1 MPIHIFNRRHW
12 LQAAASGC
20 CAAML
25 PRSFAQTQWPARPI
39 TLIAPNAPGGPAD
52 TLARAV
58 SAAMTKD
65 LGVAVVVDNKPGAA
79 GKIGT
84 QALLR
89 APRDGYTIAITT
101 VTTLSALPVFDPAVG
116 YKSPDDFISLNL
128 AVRSPGVWCV
138 HPSLGI
144 KTLPQLVAYAKA
156 HPGKLNYASFGT
168 NSSSHLAQEDFFRR
182 LDIQLTHVPYKG
194 ESEGVTAL
202 LANQVQVMLVG
213 GNAKAYVTSG
223 KLVGLATTSEKPWDA
238 LPDIVTANRA
248 GLPQLM
254 DYSYEPWLGI
264 AAAANTPDVVV
275 QRLRTALRNAM
286 LAPETKSALTPLGYR
301 IVAGDAREMH
311 AAIEQ
316 DMALYRVLLRSGRVR
331 VS

>member
-1 MPIHIFNRRHW
+1 MTHPTIGRRQL
-12 LQAAASGC
+12 LQLAAAGC
-20 CAAML
+20 TTAVM
-25 PRSFAQTQWPARPI
+25 PNGFAETQWPSRPI
-39 TLIAPNAPGGPAD
+39 TLIAPNPPGGPAD

-58 SAAMTKD
+58 SAVMAKEM
-65 LGVAVVVDNKPGAA
+65 GVSVVVDNKPGAA
-79 GKIGT
+79 GKIGV

-101 VTTLSALPVFDPAVG
+101 VTTLSALPVFDAAVG
-116 YKSPDDFISLNL
+116 YKSPDDFIPLSL
-128 AVRSPGVWCV
+128 AARSPGVWCV

-144 KTLPQLVAYAKA
+144 KTLPQLVAFAKA
-156 HPGKLNYASFGT
+156 HPGELNYASFGT

-223 KLVGLATTSEKPWDA
+223 KLVGLATTSEKPWEA
-238 LPDIVTANRA
+238 LPGVVTANRS
-248 GLPQLM
+248 GLPQLT

-264 AAAANTPDVVV
+264 AAAANTPDAVV
-275 QRLRTALRNAM
+275 QRLRTALRTAL
-286 LAPETKSALTPLGYR
+286 LAPATQSALRQLGYR
-301 IVAGDAREMH
+301 IVAGDAREMRD
-311 AAIEQ
+311 AIEQ
-316 DMALYRVLLRSGRVR
+316 DMALYRVLLRSGRVS